1 MKSNK
6 KSSTTKSIGFPARRS
21 PSLESTQSISSGSTK
36 TGYETAS
43 LSPLAGIPPELF
55 GEVTYDCCSFV
66 IFCEK
71 HNKIAMTTGNASWL
85 PFVVIKSVDTWAT
98 AALSGSA
105 YVLSHGEVEKIN
117 QLSAVPFLNPE
128 LVEICRIQ
136 VPQQP
141 KLTNRLMYVV
151 RVNNEV
157 KDFKC
162 CTNDKKIEWID
173 RNQLKSG
180 HENLWGPEPHLFADN
195 IEPRTSS
202 VTKKPKKTLVEFSID
217 DALQHC
223 PREPPRTHQ
232 ELMVKSAGIGEREIL
247 KIYLEFVEHCF
258 PCLYMTPYSFTNFM
272 LKLGCNKEDFKTGN
286 MFRAFKFTETEHIS
300 FQELLLGLAAME
312 QATHHG
318 GEIG

>member
-1 MKSNK
+1 
-6 KSSTTKSIGFPARRS
+6 
-21 PSLESTQSISSGSTK
+21 
-36 TGYETAS
+36 
-43 LSPLAGIPPELF
+43 
-55 GEVTYDCCSFV
+55 
-66 IFCEK
+66 
-71 HNKIAMTTGNASWL
+71 MTTGKASWL
-85 PFVVIKSVDTWAT
+85 PFVAVKSVDTWAT

-105 YVLSHGEVEKIN
+105 YVLSHGEVEKMN
-117 QLSAVPFLNPE
+117 QLSAVPFLNAE

-141 KLTNRLMYVV
+141 KLTNRLMYAV

-162 CTNDKKIEWID
+162 CTNDKRIEWID

-180 HENLWGPEPHLFADN
+180 HENLWGPEPHLFAD
-195 IEPRTSS
+195 I
-202 VTKKPKKTLVEFSID
+202 VAAKKLKKTLVEFSID

-232 ELMVKSAGIGEREIL
+232 ELMVKSAGIGEQEIL
-247 KIYLEFVEHCF
+247 KVYLEFVEHCF
-258 PCLYMTPYSFTNFM
+258 PCLYMTPYSFTNLM
-272 LKLGCNKEDFKTGN
+272 LKLGWNKDFKTGN
-286 MFRAFKFTETEHIS
+286 MFRAFKFTETGHIS